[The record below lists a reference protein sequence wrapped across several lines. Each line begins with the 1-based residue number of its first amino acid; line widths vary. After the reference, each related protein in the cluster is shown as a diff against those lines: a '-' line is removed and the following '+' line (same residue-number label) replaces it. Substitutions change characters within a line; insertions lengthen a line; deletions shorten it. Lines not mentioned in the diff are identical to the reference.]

1 MLITVN
7 NILTRSIN
15 NFNLKKLHE
24 FMSSDC
30 IFCKIING
38 EIPSSKIIETENI
51 FAFMDINPLSVGHCL
66 FVPKRHAT
74 TLHTTDDDTLSEI
87 LILMKKVAIA
97 AGFENYNIL
106 QNNGKIAHQAVLHT
120 HFHLIP
126 KNSMED
132 GLSIEWKP
140 KESQGIETIRD
151 RIIDNLIL

>member
-1 MLITVN
+1 MAV
-7 NILTRSIN
+7 N
-15 NFNLKKLHE
+15 NFNLEVLSG

-38 EIPSSKIIETENI
+38 EIPSSKILETENV
-51 FAFMDINPLSVGHCL
+51 FAFMDISPLSVGHCL
-66 FVPKRHAT
+66 FVPKQHAA
-74 TLHTTDDDTLSEI
+74 TLHTTDDNTLSEI

-126 KNSMED
+126 KNSADD
-132 GLSIEWKP
+132 GLTIGWKP
-140 KESQGIETIRD
+140 KEAQDIETIRD
-151 RIIDNLIL
+151 KIIDNLFL